1 MTATKKELCAFEL
14 PVISLN
20 SFQSKNSFELSTQS
34 DISEANST
42 SCKRII
48 L

>member
-20 SFQSKNSFELSTQS
+20 SFQSKNLFELSTQS
-34 DISEANST
+34 DISQANSNT
-42 SCKRII
+42 YKII
-48 L
+48 SL